1 MCLSYF
7 FNGRLTQVE
16 NRVEPCELGKVYNF
30 PATDGATYVAPTDG
44 YIFVNGGGTI
54 TVLNT
59 YGRISSESNHENLVF
74 IRKGMVLTR
83 QGSSGLCRFI
93 GLA

>member
-1 MCLSYF
+1 MPPYF

-16 NRVEPCELGKVYNF
+16 DRVEPCERGNVYEF
-30 PATDGATYVAPTDG
+30 PTTDGATYVAPTDG
-44 YIFVNGGGTI
+44 YLFVYDGGTI
-54 TVLNT
+54 TILDT
-59 YGRISSESNHENLVF
+59 YGRISSESNHENLIF

-83 QGSSGLCRFI
+83 KGSSGSCRFI